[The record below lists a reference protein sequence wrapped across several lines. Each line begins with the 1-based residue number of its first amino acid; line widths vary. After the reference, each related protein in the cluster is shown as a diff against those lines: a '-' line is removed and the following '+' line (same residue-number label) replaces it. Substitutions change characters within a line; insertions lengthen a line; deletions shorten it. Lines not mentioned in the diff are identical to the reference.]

1 MATAG
6 RAGIQGGP
14 GQPWRAVCQQPGWAQ
29 DYVQAR
35 QWYEKSTAQGN
46 PKAQSN
52 LETLYGNGK
61 GVPQDYQ
68 QALRWFRLASN
79 RGNASALITLGIMYE
94 HGYGVT
100 QDFAQAH
107 KWYNLGERAE
117 KKVAQSF
124 VIC

>member
-1 MATAG
+1 VATAG
-6 RAGIQGGP
+6 RAGGHGGP
-14 GQPWRAVCQQPGWAQ
+14 GQPWLLFANGQDGSQ
-29 DYVQAR
+29 DYVQVR
-35 QWYEKSTAQGN
+35 QWHEKAAAQGN

-52 LETLYGNGK
+52 LGALYGNGK

-79 RGNASALITLGIMYE
+79 QGNASGLITLGIMYE

-100 QDFAQAH
+100 QGFVQAH

-117 KKVAQSF
+117 KKWSGVS
-124 VIC
+124 